1 MEQNSAEIERFV
13 QESQDGH
20 FLQEDLSEIPND
32 QIGDLMSQGFDGGL
46 PNVVSAFF
54 GSKVSHNPSTNSSL
68 GQTFSSRFQ
77 SAQGSKITFGNSE
90 LIGEGKSI
98 KNYIDSTRD
107 LASMQSAQLLNAHLR
122 DQTKFLMTSKTG
134 SKYTSNKGEKVVKGQ
149 KLSKRKKEYEL
160 AKAGI
165 AGHLNL
171 TKKLE
176 PGQGGKL
183 HKNLEA
189 C

>member
-1 MEQNSAEIERFV
+1 VN
-13 QESQDGH
+13 
-20 FLQEDLSEIPND
+20 SEI
-32 QIGDLMSQGFDGGL
+32 
-46 PNVVSAFF
+46 
-54 GSKVSHNPSTNSSL
+54 
-68 GQTFSSRFQ
+68 
-77 SAQGSKITFGNSE
+77 
-90 LIGEGKSI
+90 IGEGKSI

-107 LASMQSAQLLNAHLR
+107 LASMQSNQLLNAHLR
-122 DQTKFLMTSKTG
+122 DQTQFLMTSKTG
-134 SKYTSNKGEKVVKGQ
+134 SKLTSNKGEKVVKVQ

-165 AGHLNL
+165 AVHLNL